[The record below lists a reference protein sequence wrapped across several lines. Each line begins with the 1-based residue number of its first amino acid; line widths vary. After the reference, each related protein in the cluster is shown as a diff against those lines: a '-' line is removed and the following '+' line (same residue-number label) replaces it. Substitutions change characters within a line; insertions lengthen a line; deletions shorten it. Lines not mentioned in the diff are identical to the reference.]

1 MKRTDAITKE
11 ARDLDATVLDVLYNS
26 AKSILNTSEEKGL
39 GTVLFSSVN
48 DAEGTFKAASHI
60 SYILTQLERKVLL
73 VNLDLGHTDGLGTY
87 FETDGSKTLVETVS
101 SSYYL
106 SEAIQQTQYENLDV
120 IALEEVGEPEFIE
133 VLNTKDIKSKLNPLK
148 NYYDLVLLIGPEAE
162 RFEHYSNIFELAD
175 GTVTVSRDK
184 TSNYKDLKRHIDK
197 LGLFNI
203 VSFGIIR
210 NSK

>member
-11 ARDLDATVLDVLYNS
+11 ARDLDARVLDVLYNS

-87 FETDGSKTLVETVS
+87 FETDGAKTLVETVS
-101 SSYYL
+101 STYYL

-133 VLNTKDIKSKLNPLK
+133 VLNTKDIKAKLHPLK
-148 NYYDLVLLIGPEAE
+148 NYYDLVLVIGPETQK
-162 RFEHYSNIFELAD
+162 FEHYSNIFELAD
-175 GTVTVSRDK
+175 GTVTVSKDK
-184 TSNYKDLKRHIDK
+184 TSDYKALKRHIDK
-197 LGLFNI
+197 LGLF
-203 VSFGIIR
+203 
-210 NSK
+210 